1 MMIEEP
7 SLKWIFF
14 SVYFFFFKDVSCTHA
29 AGTGAGT
36 GAAQTGNSELD
47 EEAKEAIKTA
57 KDKVTARIAML
68 ASAPLAL
75 ATSDTGAAK
84 EDAPKTGPN
93 QIGCSKIP
101 LIRLMYSQLR
111 SLELF

>member
-1 MMIEEP
+1 MY
-7 SLKWIFF
+7 FF
-14 SVYFFFFKDVSCTHA
+14 LLVFFFKDVSCTHGDWSWHWRSA
-29 AGTGAGT
+29 
-36 GAAQTGNSELD
+36 NWELD